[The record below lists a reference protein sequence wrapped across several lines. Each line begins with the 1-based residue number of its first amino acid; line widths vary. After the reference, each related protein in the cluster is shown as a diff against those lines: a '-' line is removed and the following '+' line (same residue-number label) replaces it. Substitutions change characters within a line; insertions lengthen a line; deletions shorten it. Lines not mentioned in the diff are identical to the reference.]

1 MANIMT
7 KEETKYD
14 LEDLVKIGDAIHN
27 STASFIVVANRIGE
41 TFELTTSLHGEY
53 EKVIQMLVYVFE
65 NDPKLTKILYDVNKT
80 LIANK
85 LDQI

>member
-1 MANIMT
+1 MT

-14 LEDLVKIGDAIHN
+14 VEDLVKIGDAIHN
-27 STASFIVVANRIGE
+27 STASFIVVANRINE

-53 EKVIQMLVYVFE
+53 EKVIQMLAYVFE